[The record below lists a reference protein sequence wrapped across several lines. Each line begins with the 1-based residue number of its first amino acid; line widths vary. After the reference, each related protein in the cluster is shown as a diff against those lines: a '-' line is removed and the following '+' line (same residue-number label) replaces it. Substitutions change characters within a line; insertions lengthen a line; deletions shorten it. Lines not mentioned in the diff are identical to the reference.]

1 MTQSSIPA
9 HGGERVAAALDA
21 HGVRFLFT
29 LCGGHISPIL
39 VAAKRR
45 GIRIVDTRDEANA
58 VFAADAV
65 ARLTGMPGVAA
76 VTAGPGL
83 TNTITAVKNAQL
95 AQSPVVLLGGAAPT
109 ALQGRGALQDIDQ
122 HRLMAPHVKL
132 VMRVRTVAELGPAV
146 EEALVVAREGVP
158 GPAFVECPV
167 DLLYDEKLIR
177 GWYNDAAG
185 RGTAIAD
192 RLLRWYLNRHAGRM
206 FAGSERS
213 YVPAAAAVTTP
224 EAGLGPV
231 ARAAEALRRSRQPLM
246 VLGSQSVVAAGE
258 VPALAEAVERLGVPV
273 YLSGMA
279 RGVLGR
285 DAGLQMRHAR
295 RAALREADVVLLA
308 GVPCDFRLDYGK
320 HVRRSATLIAANR
333 SRKDARLNRRPS
345 IEAIGDAGRFIVEL
359 AQRVGDGARREEWL
373 RRLATRD
380 AEREREIDAQAQA
393 AGEHVNPVAFFRAL
407 DRAAAEHA
415 VFVADGGD
423 FVATASY
430 ILRPRGPLAWLDP
443 GAFGTLGVGAGFALG
458 AAVVKPHSEVWLLW
472 GDGACG
478 YGLAEFDT
486 FVRHG
491 IPVIAVVGN
500 DAGWTQIAREQVK
513 MLGDDVGTVLARTA
527 YHEVAKGF
535 GAQGLEI
542 RRDSEVEAGLG
553 EARRIAASGKPVVV
567 NVWLDKTGFR
577 EGSISM

>member
-1 MTQSSIPA
+1 
-9 HGGERVAAALDA
+9 
-21 HGVRFLFT
+21 VRFVFT

-39 VAAKRR
+39 VAAKQR
-45 GIRIVDTRDEANA
+45 GMRVIDTRDEVTA

-65 ARLTGMPGVAA
+65 ARLTGTPGVAA

-83 TNTITAVKNAQL
+83 TNTITALKNAQL
-95 AQSPVVLLGGAAPT
+95 AQSPVLLLGGAAPT

-122 HRLMAPHVKL
+122 KSLVAPHVKFIKQ
-132 VMRVRTVAELGPAV
+132 VRCVADLGSAV
-146 EEALVVAREGVP
+146 EEALVIAREGVP
-158 GPAFVECPV
+158 GPVFVECPV

-177 GWYNDAAG
+177 GWYEDAAG
-185 RGTAIAD
+185 KGTSIPD
-192 RLLRWYLNRHAGRM
+192 RLLRWYLNRHANRM
-206 FAGSERS
+206 FAGSDRP
-213 YVPAAAAVTTP
+213 YAPVPGAVTTP
-224 EAGLGPV
+224 EAGERPI
-231 ARAAEALRRSRQPLM
+231 ARAAAALRRARQPLM
-246 VLGSQSVVAAGE
+246 VLGSQSLVAA
-258 VPALAEAVERLGVPV
+258 AEAPRVAAAVKQLGVPV

-295 RAALREADVVLLA
+295 RKALREADVVLLA

-320 HVRRSATLIAANR
+320 HVWRGATLIAANR
-333 SRKDARLNRRPS
+333 SRKDARLNRKPT
-345 IEAIGDAGRFIVEL
+345 IEAIGDAGRFIVAL
-359 AQRVGDGARREEWL
+359 AERVGDSARRDDWIL
-373 RRLATRD
+373 DLAARD
-380 AEREREIDAQAQA
+380 AAREREIDAQARA
-393 AGEHVNPVAFFRAL
+393 TGEHVNPVAFFRAL
-407 DRAAAEHA
+407 DKAAGENAI
-415 VFVADGGD
+415 FVADGGD
-423 FVATASY
+423 FVGTASY

-458 AAVVKPHSEVWLLW
+458 ASVVRPQSEVWLVW

-527 YHEVAKGF
+527 YHEVVQGF
-535 GAQGLEI
+535 GAAGVEI
-542 RRDSEVEAGLG
+542 RHDADVVAGLK
-553 EARRIAASGKPVVV
+553 EAKRIAASGKPVLV
-567 NVWLDKTGFR
+567 NVWLDKTEFR